1 MEEGWDSHKKPVSVL
16 GLSRRCACGDVCVRV
31 FSRSVVSNSDRSP
44 PGSSVHGIAHAR
56 ILQWVAIF
64 YSRGSSQPRDQ
75 IYVSCISCIG
85 QPVLYHCATWEA
97 PWEMH
102 MSNGKSSMLSWL
114 GYLGGWGLQK
124 MTQVYAS
131 SLS

>member
-1 MEEGWDSHKKPVSVL
+1 M
-16 GLSRRCACGDVCVRV
+16 
-31 FSRSVVSNSDRSP
+31 
-44 PGSSVHGIAHAR
+44 
-56 ILQWVAIF
+56 LQWVAVF

-75 IYVSCISCIG
+75 ICVSCVSCIG

-97 PWEMH
+97 PLVMH
-102 MSNGKSSMLSWL
+102 TSNGESSMLSWL
-114 GYLGGWGLQK
+114 GYLGGRARWGLQK